1 LKENLKN
8 QINSYIS
15 GGNVKKI
22 LIIMVLGLFLT
33 TVAWAQA
40 FKIAYINTDKVIA
53 ECNDTKE
60 IQRVFTA
67 ERQNWE
73 AQIKDLDDT
82 SKQLEADFDKKK
94 LTMTESGKRDATTK
108 IDAKKAER
116 DRMIDEFFGENGK
129 AKQRYQELI
138 EPVTKKIN
146 SIIERIAVDENY
158 SLILDVST
166 GVVLYAKQNMDIT
179 DQVVGEMN
187 KGLESTTDKPVQPT
201 TPPPTT
207 DTKTDKPKKK

>member
-1 LKENLKN
+1 M
-8 QINSYIS
+8 
-15 GGNVKKI
+15 KKI
-22 LIIMVLGLFLT
+22 LILMVMGLFLT
-33 TVAWAQA
+33 TIAWAQA
-40 FKIAYINTDKVIA
+40 FKVAYINTDKVIS

-73 AQIKDLDDT
+73 TQIKELDDT
-82 SKQLEADFDKKK
+82 AKQLDADFEKKK
-94 LTMTESGKRDATTK
+94 LTMTESGKKEAQTK
-108 IDAKKAER
+108 IDAKKSER
-116 DRMIDEFFGENGK
+116 DRMVDEFFGENGK

-179 DQVVGEMN
+179 DQIVAEMN
-187 KGLESTTDKPVQPT
+187 RGLEPASDSSVNPANPSKQDQSANPV
-201 TPPPTT
+201 TPPA
-207 DTKTDKPKKK
+207 KTVDKPKKK

>member
-1 LKENLKN
+1 M
-8 QINSYIS
+8 
-15 GGNVKKI
+15 KKI
-22 LIIMVLGLFLT
+22 LIIMVIGLFLT
-33 TVAWAQA
+33 SIAWAQA
-40 FKIAYINTDKVIA
+40 VKIAYINTDKVIA

-60 IQRVFTA
+60 IQRVFSS

-82 SKQLEADFDKKK
+82 AKQLESDFDKKK
-94 LTMTESGKRDATTK
+94 LTMTDSGKKDAQAK
-108 IDAKKAER
+108 IQAKKDER

-146 SIIERIAVDENY
+146 GIIEKIAVDENY

-179 DQVVGEMN
+179 DQVIMEMN
-187 KGLESTTDKPVQPT
+187 KGLSSSDNNAVAPTPPSTEDNKGT
-201 TPPPTT
+201 TPPATSG
-207 DTKTDKPKKK
+207 DKPKKKK

>member
-1 LKENLKN
+1 M
-8 QINSYIS
+8 
-15 GGNVKKI
+15 I
-22 LIIMVLGLFLT
+22 LLVLGLFLT
-33 TVAWAQA
+33 TIAWAQA
-40 FKIAYINTDKVIA
+40 FKVAYINTDKVIA

-82 SKQLEADFDKKK
+82 AKQLEADFDKKK
-94 LTMTESGKRDATTK
+94 LTMTQSGKTEAQAK

-116 DRMIDEFFGENGK
+116 DRLVDEFFGENGT

-146 SIIERIAVDENY
+146 SIIERLAVDENY

-179 DQVVGEMN
+179 DQVIAEMN
-187 KGLESTTDKPVQPT
+187 KGLESTTGSTVAPTPPSSDNKGT
-201 TPPPTT
+201 TPPVTQPV
-207 DTKTDKPKKK
+207 KPKKK

>member
-1 LKENLKN
+1 
-8 QINSYIS
+8 
-15 GGNVKKI
+15 VKKI
-22 LIIMVLGLFLT
+22 LIIMVMGLFLT
-33 TVAWAQA
+33 SIAWAQA
-40 FKIAYINTDKVIA
+40 FKVAYINTDKVIS

-60 IQRVFTA
+60 IQRVFTT

-73 AQIKDLDDT
+73 SQIKELDDT

-94 LTMTESGKRDATTK
+94 LTMTESGKRDAQTK

-146 SIIERIAVDENY
+146 SIIERIAIDENY

-179 DQVVGEMN
+179 DQIVAEMN
-187 KGLESTTDKPVQPT
+187 KGLAPAGDTAVNPPNPTTQDNKGT
-201 TPPPTT
+201 TPPPVNPTV
-207 DTKTDKPKKK
+207 KPKKKK